1 MALVNDILNF
11 ARLEAGQV
19 EFHVGDVRLDL
30 ALADLD
36 ALIAPQVRARG
47 LTYGYDVAGETL
59 LVRADQERLKQV
71 LLNLL
76 SNAVKF
82 TEPGGH
88 IALTCDAA
96 DGLVRIRVADT
107 GRGIPA
113 EQLDRV
119 FEPFVQIDRHLTQSS
134 QQGVGLGLAIS
145 RDLARRMGGDL
156 VAESEVGSGS
166 TFTLTL
172 PRGNGTEYGVPS
184 TE

>member
-11 ARLEAGQV
+11 ARLDAGHV
-19 EFHVGDVRLDL
+19 EFHLGDVRLDL
-30 ALADLD
+30 ALADLE

-47 LTYGYDVAGETL
+47 LTYGYDVGGEAL
-59 LVRADQERLKQV
+59 LVRADPERLKQV

-82 TEPGGH
+82 TEPGGR

-96 DGLVRIRVADT
+96 DGRVRIRVADT

-156 VAESEVGSGS
+156 VAESVVGAGS
-166 TFTLTL
+166 TFMLTL
-172 PRGNGTEYGVPS
+172 PSVTSAE
-184 TE
+184 